1 METNSPP
8 PEAMWSVSAIANRD
22 RVSKPTVSNH
32 VARLVER
39 HNLTVTR
46 DGRGRVSSVN
56 VVEYDTLRERYA
68 DPSKAQAPRQDAP
81 AVPVP
86 YPPPVDNKSYDEAT
100 RRRAWLDME
109 KRRLEVA
116 ELRGR
121 LIRADRYGEAVG
133 RCGDELAR
141 IVDLLPQEADE
152 LAVKLGLDDVH
163 AVRVA
168 LKAMAR
174 QLRTNLS
181 KAFETLRA
189 DAPALDDPIDDLD
202 EEDEGAG
209 G

>member
-1 METNSPP
+1 MEANSPP
-8 PEAMWSVSAIANRD
+8 PEAMWSISAIADRD
-22 RVSKPTVSNH
+22 GVSKPTVSNH

-46 DGRGRVSSVN
+46 DHRNRVSSVN
-56 VVEYDTLRERYA
+56 VVEYDALRERYA
-68 DPSKAQAPRQDAP
+68 DPSKAQAPQQDVPTAP
-81 AVPVP
+81 AAL
-86 YPPPVDNKSYDEAT
+86 PPLADNKSYDEAT

-141 IVDLLPQEADE
+141 IVDLLPQEADD

-189 DAPALDDPIDDLD
+189 DAPALDEAIDDLD

>member
-1 METNSPP
+1 
-8 PEAMWSVSAIANRD
+8 
-22 RVSKPTVSNH
+22 
-32 VARLVER
+32 
-39 HNLTVTR
+39 
-46 DGRGRVSSVN
+46 
-56 VVEYDTLRERYA
+56 
-68 DPSKAQAPRQDAP
+68 
-81 AVPVP
+81 
-86 YPPPVDNKSYDEAT
+86 
-100 RRRAWLDME
+100 ME